1 MSGKK
6 DYYELLGSQKG
17 ATAEELKKAY
27 RKQAIK
33 FHPDK
38 NPDDSEAEEKFKEI
52 GEAYEVLSNDQ
63 KRAAYD
69 KFGHAAFSKGGG
81 GGGGGF
87 GGGGAGGFHDPFDVF
102 REVFGGGGGGGGG
115 GGSIFDELFGGGGG
129 GGRSQQTGPRR
140 GSDLRYDLEIDFR
153 EAVQGCEKEVTI
165 SKLDKCSKCSGSG
178 GDAGAKVVSCGTCGG
193 RGQIVRSRGIFSV
206 AQNCPDCDGAGQQID
221 KPCRQ
226 CRGSGRKEGK
236 STIKLKIPAGVDT
249 GARLRSSGNGEA
261 GGHGGPSGDLYV
273 VLHVGEHDVFTRDG
287 DDLICE
293 VPITFP
299 QAAMG
304 ADVDVPTVTGRTK
317 VRIPGGAQGG
327 TVFRVKGKGVKN
339 VQGYGTGDLLV
350 RIVVEIPKKL
360 TLQQRAKL
368 EEFADACDES
378 VHPKSSGFF
387 TKAKDF
393 FTRP

>member
-1 MSGKK
+1 MSSKR
-6 DYYELLGSQKG
+6 DYYEMLGIQKG
-17 ATAEELKKAY
+17 ASADEIKKAY

-38 NPDDSEAEEKFKEI
+38 NPDNPKAEEQFKEI
-52 GEAYEVLSNDQ
+52 GEAFEILSNDQ

-69 KFGHAAFSKGGG
+69 QYGHAAFAKGRGGG

-87 GGGGAGGFHDPFDVF
+87 GGGGFHDPFDVF
-102 REVFGGGGGGGGG
+102 REVFGGGGGGG
-115 GGSIFDELFGGGGG
+115 SIFDDLFGGGGG
-129 GGRSQQTGPRR
+129 RAEQRGPRR

-153 EAVQGCEKEVTI
+153 DAVLGCEKEVTI
-165 SKLDKCSKCSGSG
+165 SKLDKCSQCDGSG
-178 GDAGAKVVSCGTCGG
+178 GESGAKVASCSTCGG

-206 AQNCPDCDGAGQQID
+206 AQTCPDCDGAGQQID

-226 CRGSGRKEGK
+226 CRGAGRKEAK

-261 GGHGGPSGDLYV
+261 GALGGPAGDLYV
-273 VLHVGEHDVFTRDG
+273 VLHVGEHEVFTRDG
-287 DDLICE
+287 DNLICE

-304 ADVDVPTVTGRTK
+304 ADIPVPTVTGRTK
-317 VRIPGGAQGG
+317 VRIPAGTQGG

-339 VQGYGTGDLLV
+339 VQGYGTGDLMV
-350 RIVVEIPKKL
+350 RVVVEIPKKL
-360 TLQQRAKL
+360 NLQQRAKL
-368 EEFADACDES
+368 EDFASACDES
-378 VHPKSSGFF
+378 VHPRSAGFIS
-387 TKAKDF
+387 KAKDF